1 MDNKINIVKKDGSIE
16 NVLLVTYLISDD
28 MSRKYLVY
36 SKGEEHGDKKDKVI
50 YISRMEKK
58 NEQIFIEEISEE
70 KEWQDVQHLL
80 KKIANAI

>member
-1 MDNKINIVKKDGSIE
+1 MENKINIVRKDGSIE

-28 MSRKYLVY
+28 LSRKYLVY
-36 SKGEEHGDKKDKVI
+36 SKGEEHGENKDKVI
-50 YISRMEKK
+50 YISRLIKK
-58 NEQIFIEEISEE
+58 DNQIFVEEISEE

>member
-1 MDNKINIVKKDGSIE
+1 MENKINIVRKDGSIE

-28 MSRKYLVY
+28 LSRKYLVY
-36 SKGEEHGDKKDKVI
+36 SKGEEHGENKDKVI
-50 YISRMEKK
+50 YISRLIKK
-58 NEQIFIEEISEE
+58 DNQMFVEEISEE